1 MKISNV
7 KEVEGFLAAVK
18 KCRGNV
24 YLQSLQGDIFNLKS
38 DLSQYVAIGALLGE
52 HGEDL
57 ELFCEDK
64 EDQVYFFEFF
74 HENPD
79 VVKIKKNNS
88 II

>member
-7 KEVEGFLAAVK
+7 KEVVGFLAAVK

-24 YLQSLQGDIFNLKS
+24 YLQSLQGDVFNLKS

>member
-24 YLQSLQGDIFNLKS
+24 YLQSLEGDVFNLKS
-38 DLSQYVAIGALLGE
+38 DLSQYIAIGALLGE
-52 HGEDL
+52 RGRDL

-64 EDQVYFFEFF
+64 DDEVYFFQYF
-74 HENPD
+74 HDYPN
-79 VVKIKKNNS
+79 VI
-88 II
+88 